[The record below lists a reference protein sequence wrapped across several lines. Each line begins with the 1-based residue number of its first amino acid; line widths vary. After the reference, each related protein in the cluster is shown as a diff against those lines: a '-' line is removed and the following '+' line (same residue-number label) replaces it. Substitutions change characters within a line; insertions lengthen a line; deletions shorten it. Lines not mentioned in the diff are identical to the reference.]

1 MISSKDE
8 HYVAKM
14 VLFFDEA
21 KTSAV
26 TCLCTRA
33 LLRDVDLLKYESN
46 KRRGKFVE
54 EAQNSDVILPL
65 RDEGDRCS
73 ISCLTESQLKA
84 TYLHEG
90 EEADES
96 TLQELDMM
104 NKMGLPTCFFNSPCN
119 LDSDDKNYV
128 SCVLRKDDVK
138 AKKSKKKKRN
148 TKEQLKEKIETS
160 SIADST
166 TNESTD
172 IQVDPE
178 AGNKITCLIATH
190 LDRTLSLEHNV
201 GMESQSYGCNAD
213 DHRLVASDKD
223 AIQSYENQE
232 SDQFPVN
239 NQSDIYNRR
248 QNERFCT
255 LADIVELPNLD
266 KLHVETETQDSI
278 NVVMSENGSDN
289 AGKEKN
295 TNLQPDSSQGIA
307 KALKKTM
314 QEMKDTP
321 VETSDPGDP
330 HFSEGMN
337 ADDGQADGWKEYWKI
352 YGFSLVWESW
362 KNLYPELADVYGH
375 IKENQGFNICEG
387 SITYE
392 NILNGST
399 SETCVTDLN
408 CVVAGS
414 DEEVVVTETSHKST
428 QGQATQTSENT
439 TADLLF
445 VENSNDTPSTF
456 DAACNI
462 SRMAGEET
470 VAVLADGSATVNQEF
485 CESLGASQAS
495 EDYRNKEGTRISR
508 NHSGEG
514 GNPELQDPTST
525 LTSNQMQTL
534 WKQTYWEVYKY
545 YSEEYNY
552 WRKQGYVFD
561 EHMLCE
567 DSIGGSSYE
576 TSRDVVSRGSREK
589 QSKKKKER
597 RNKKARKATSNAGWF
612 QLCRRVAD
620 ASNSASD
627 GEEPPDEKKGR
638 SLKRAH
644 ELDVEEQ
651 NSLSLEETYES
662 MGFKVSRTTSHSP
675 KVSSGK
681 IFFKSDLEE
690 NNKYL
695 NMHQVSGAPRAKGV
709 HLRFEDVE
717 DSPGSDTE
725 QWASN
730 EEGSSSRHVDGDRN
744 SVGKCEDSHALKNV
758 KEFLVKA
765 RNNLGP
771 GNDKDMVP
779 KPESKVQQESAK
791 CEIPQ
796 SPIDL
801 RSVSGISDGL
811 TARTSQMENDFG
823 SAVIANLEQDADIA
837 KYWAQRYR
845 LFSRYDEGIKMD
857 KEGWFSVTPE
867 RIAEHIAERCR
878 CDLLIDAF
886 CGVGGNAI
894 QFAFTCE
901 RVIAIDIDPVKVALA
916 RHNACVY
923 GVEDRIEFIIGD
935 YMQMIPHLKAD
946 VVFLSPPWGGPNYAD
961 AKVFDLKTMITL
973 DGVCVFEETR
983 SITQNIAYFM
993 PRNVDIEQL
1002 SSLAGP
1008 GGKVELE
1015 QNFVNKKLKTITAY
1029 YGELV
1034 EDSS

>member
-1 MISSKDE
+1 MCDNKFRDS
-8 HYVAKM
+8 
-14 VLFFDEA
+14 LQ
-21 KTSAV
+21 
-26 TCLCTRA
+26 TCL
-33 LLRDVDLLKYESN
+33 
-46 KRRGKFVE
+46 FVPF
-54 EAQNSDVILPL
+54 Q
-65 RDEGDRCS
+65 
-73 ISCLTESQLKA
+73 
-84 TYLHEG
+84 
-90 EEADES
+90 
-96 TLQELDMM
+96 
-104 NKMGLPTCFFNSPCN
+104 
-119 LDSDDKNYV
+119 NYV
-128 SCVLRKDDVK
+128 SCGASKDDVK

-148 TKEQLKEKIETS
+148 KKEQLKEKVETS

-166 TNESTD
+166 TKESTD

-178 AGNKITCLIATH
+178 AGDKMTCLIATH
-190 LDRTLSLEHNV
+190 LDRTLSLDHNV
-201 GMESQSYGCNAD
+201 ETESQSCGNIDNHC
-213 DHRLVASDKD
+213 LVESGKEV
-223 AIQSYENQE
+223 IQSYEDQE
-232 SDQFPVN
+232 SDQFSVN
-239 NQSDIYNRR
+239 NQSDIYNRL

-255 LADIVELPNLD
+255 LADIVELPNLV
-266 KLHVETETQDSI
+266 KLHVKTETQDSI
-278 NVVMSENGSDN
+278 NVVMSENGSDI
-289 AGKEKN
+289 AEKEKN
-295 TNLQPDSSQGIA
+295 TNLPPDSSQGIA
-307 KALKKTM
+307 KSFKETM

-321 VETSDPGDP
+321 VETSDPADP

-337 ADDGQADGWKEYWKI
+337 TDDGQAEGWKEYWKI

-362 KNLYPELADVYGH
+362 KNLYPELADIYRH
-375 IKENQGFNICEG
+375 LKENQCFNICEG
-387 SITYE
+387 SIAYQ
-392 NILNGST
+392 NILNGS
-399 SETCVTDLN
+399 SAETCVADLN
-408 CVVAGS
+408 CVVAGY

-428 QGQATQTSENT
+428 QGQATQMSENT
-439 TADLLF
+439 TANSLF
-445 VENSNDTPSTF
+445 IENSNDTPSTI
-456 DAACNI
+456 DTACNI

-470 VAVLADGSATVNQEF
+470 VAVLYDCSASGNQEF
-485 CESLGASQAS
+485 CESSGASQAS

-508 NHSGEG
+508 NHSGEA
-514 GNPELQDPTST
+514 GNPELKDSTST
-525 LTSNQMQTL
+525 LTSNQMRTL
-534 WKQTYWEVYKY
+534 WEQTYWEVYKY

-561 EHMLCE
+561 EHLLGE

-576 TSRDVVSRGSREK
+576 TSRDVVSRGSGEK

-597 RNKKARKATSNAGWF
+597 RNKKAGKATLNAGWF
-612 QLCRRVAD
+612 QLFRHVAD

-644 ELDVEEQ
+644 ELDLEEQ

-681 IFFKSDLEE
+681 ILFKSDLEE

-717 DSPGSDTE
+717 GSPVSDTE

-730 EEGSSSRHVDGDRN
+730 EEGSGSRHFGEDRN

-758 KEFLVKA
+758 KEFLVMAK
-765 RNNLGP
+765 NNLGP

-779 KPESKVQQESAK
+779 KPESNVQQESAK

-796 SPIDL
+796 SSIDL
-801 RSVSGISDGL
+801 RSVSGISEGL
-811 TARTSQMENDFG
+811 TARTSQIKTKFG
-823 SAVIANLEQDADIA
+823 SAVITNLEQDADIA

-916 RHNACVY
+916 RHNASVY

-935 YMQMIPHLKAD
+935 YMQLIPHLKAD

-973 DGVCVFEETR
+973 DGVCVFEETK